1 MFDIHKNLVEAV
13 IENLGDDPQ
22 KQLDILQ
29 EECSELIQ
37 AISKYRRGKPNARE
51 KIIEEM
57 THVLISSSVSAQLMG
72 ITQEDIF
79 HEQMKKA
86 FEYGVDID
94 ALNGTHPFLSKDLV
108 LPASELRDGLLSGI
122 SVGPNTEVIN
132 GLEKAIDPAKRINET
147 TDAFRNLIDKLQKE
161 GETDDLQR
169 KAQN

>member
-1 MFDIHKNLVEAV
+1 MFDIHKNLSDEV
-13 IENLGDDPQ
+13 IRNFGEDPQ

-86 FEYGVDID
+86 FEYGIDIVDLD
-94 ALNGTHPFLSKDLV
+94 DGDLLLSKDFV
-108 LPASELRDGLLSGI
+108 LPAGTILREGFIKDRLAD
-122 SVGPNTEVIN
+122 PNT
-132 GLEKAIDPAKRINET
+132 AIV
-147 TDAFRNLIDKLQKE
+147 DAVNDIIEEDEQSA
-161 GETDDLQR
+161 T
-169 KAQN
+169 

>member
-1 MFDIHKNLVEAV
+1 MFDIHKNLSDEV
-13 IENLGDDPQ
+13 IKNFGEDPQ

-79 HEQMKKA
+79 HEQRKKA

-94 ALNGTHPFLSKDLV
+94 ELDDANPLLTKNFV
-108 LPASELRDGLLSGI
+108 LPAGIILREGFIEGRLAD
-122 SVGPNTEVIN
+122 PNTSVVDAIN
-132 GLEKAIDPAKRINET
+132 GLEKAINPAKRINET
-147 TDAFRNLIDKLQKE
+147 TNAFRNLIDKLQKE
-161 GETDDLQR
+161 GETDGES
-169 KAQN
+169 

>member
-13 IENLGDDPQ
+13 IEKFGDDPQ

-94 ALNGTHPFLSKDLV
+94 TLNETHPFLSKDLV

-122 SVGPNTEVIN
+122 SGDPTIAVVDAIN
-132 GLEKAIDPAKRINET
+132 GIVED
-147 TDAFRNLIDKLQKE
+147 
-161 GETDDLQR
+161 GE
-169 KAQN
+169 NNGES

>member
-1 MFDIHKNLVEAV
+1 MFDIHKNLSDEV
-13 IENLGDDPQ
+13 IKKFGEEPQ

-29 EECSELIQ
+29 EECSALIQ

-72 ITQEDIF
+72 ITQEDIL
-79 HEQMKKA
+79 HEQRKKA

-94 ALNGTHPFLSKDLV
+94 ELDDANPLLTKNFV
-108 LPASELRDGLLSGI
+108 LPAGIILREGFIEGRLAD
-122 SVGPNTEVIN
+122 PNTSVVDAIN
-132 GLEKAIDPAKRINET
+132 GLEKAINPAKRINET

-161 GETDDLQR
+161 GETDGES
-169 KAQN
+169 